1 MPSTLLLD
9 QTTWDLCK
17 DAAGN
22 IAMAAEPYA
31 IAQDAASAVRTF
43 RGECW
48 FNTLIG
54 VPYWSDILGKRP
66 PLPLVKKDF
75 VTEAMR
81 VQNVVASQCF
91 ITGMTDRK
99 LTGQLQVATAAGVLP
114 VNF

>member
-9 QTTWDLCK
+9 QTVWDLCA
-17 DAAGN
+17 DTSGN

-31 IAQDAASAVRTF
+31 IAQDVASAERTF

-48 FNTLIG
+48 FDTTVG

-75 VTEAMR
+75 VNEAKR
-81 VQNVVASQCF
+81 VQNVVSAQCF
-91 ITGMTDRK
+91 ITGIKDRK
-99 LTGQLQVATAAGVLP
+99 LTGQVQVATTAGVLP